1 MGPPRLQSN
10 DGSRS
15 QLQPVRKHQPCP
27 TDVDQG
33 LRGRSHIVGAAE
45 TPKGNL
51 ERRTAERVRDH
62 DGSEASVCR
71 AVRGHRIRRPRGDA
85 CSRVGGRIEAG
96 AGILDLDDC
105 SHTNSEEDD
114 DRRAEGQL
122 EQCLSAVDLH
132 RANLCLS
139 RTACARIGRPLPGTM
154 GTSDGTDPPIST
166 CNAVPRS
173 EAQTH
178 SARAGNRSRPRP
190 GKRRVTRRSRL
201 TYPDGDLHRAEHKQ
215 EDDRPSEGEFHERG
229 ATPASPPR
237 GEVPPGSQS
246 EPHGGGEVHLR
257 FRCNAVTAGN
267 MSTARNGSRTPTAA
281 GSNTWFSARRLWA
294 MSSRRCALRRSA
306 ASVRTLCTT
315 PVPYS
320 RPDARMVARLPMAG
334 LSSRSEY
341 STRRDSKEADPV
353 SWDAMSR
360 RRRSVARSPW
370 TCTATEPSADMAL
383 PPPPSS
389 SVNSSSRGASS
400 ASIRRRRRAI
410 ADLNASTGK
419 PSPETIPAAQRTA
432 AVPTGTNDNVLA
444 PSTAMHA
451 ESAIARTVTR
461 SGLSRQPARSRS
473 LASLARRSPTC
484 RARTNVGGAGRGT
497 LPMASMRCEAPPHAT
512 NTAMLLSAPA
522 EIDMAMNVGSG
533 IAEPHALQSGQQQQ
547 APHPQIAACH
557 DGEHCEQE
565 GLPRAVVVGVEI
577 GRAQGGE
584 RDEEHDGE
592 RHDDGGGRTC
602 LHLKRARFALNLLSA
617 AH

>member
-173 EAQTH
+173 EAQT
-178 SARAGNRSRPRP
+178 
-190 GKRRVTRRSRL
+190 
-201 TYPDGDLHRAEHKQ
+201 Q
-215 EDDRPSEGEFHERG
+215 
-229 ATPASPPR
+229 
-237 GEVPPGSQS
+237 
-246 EPHGGGEVHLR
+246 PHGGGEVHLR

-281 GSNTWFSARRLWA
+281 GSNTWFRARRLWA
-294 MSSRRCALRRSA
+294 MSSRRCALRKSA

-353 SWDAMSR
+353 SWDAMSI
-360 RRRSVARSPW
+360 RRRSVARSPC
-370 TCTATEPSADMAL
+370 TCMATAPSEDIAL

-389 SVNSSSRGASS
+389 SVNSSSR
-400 ASIRRRRRAI
+400 
-410 ADLNASTGK
+410 
-419 PSPETIPAAQRTA
+419 
-432 AVPTGTNDNVLA
+432 
-444 PSTAMHA
+444 
-451 ESAIARTVTR
+451 
-461 SGLSRQPARSRS
+461 
-473 LASLARRSPTC
+473 
-484 RARTNVGGAGRGT
+484 
-497 LPMASMRCEAPPHAT
+497 
-512 NTAMLLSAPA
+512 
-522 EIDMAMNVGSG
+522 
-533 IAEPHALQSGQQQQ
+533 
-547 APHPQIAACH
+547 
-557 DGEHCEQE
+557 
-565 GLPRAVVVGVEI
+565 
-577 GRAQGGE
+577 
-584 RDEEHDGE
+584 
-592 RHDDGGGRTC
+592 
-602 LHLKRARFALNLLSA
+602 
-617 AH
+617 